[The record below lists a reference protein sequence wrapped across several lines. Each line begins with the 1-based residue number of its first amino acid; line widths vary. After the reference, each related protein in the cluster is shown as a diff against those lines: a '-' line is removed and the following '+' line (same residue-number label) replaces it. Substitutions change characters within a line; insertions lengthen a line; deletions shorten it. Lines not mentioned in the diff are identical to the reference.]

1 MENNRLSTVVV
12 DTEKNRLYITLVGSV
27 CKEEV
32 ERIFTATTVCVPELK
47 PGFSVVTD
55 LTQCKFGH
63 LSGIPTFHKIMEFL
77 LQSKVGKVVRVVGKA
92 KIIFN
97 QVSRIT
103 ESFQGYKAMYVSTLQ
118 EAEEKLSESQQ
129 AK

>member
-1 MENNRLSTVVV
+1 MEKKQLSTVVV
-12 DTEKNRLYITLVGSV
+12 DTEKNRLFITLIGSV
-27 CKEEV
+27 SKEEV
-32 ERIFTATTVCVPELK
+32 ERVYTAVTVCVLELK

-55 LTQCKFGH
+55 LTQCKLGH
-63 LSGIPTFHKIMEFL
+63 LSGISTFKKIMEFL

-97 QVSRIT
+97 QISRIT
-103 ESFQGYKAMYVSTLQ
+103 ENFQGYQAIYVSTLQ

-129 AK
+129 VL